1 MSISRKKA
9 LEEVLERT
17 PRRVHRPDNKIS
29 AYYGENVFNL
39 TMMKQYL
46 TDEACDSI
54 EDAMENHT
62 SISRDIADQVA
73 SAMKEWAITRG
84 ATHYTH
90 WFQPLTGATAE
101 KHDSLSRQLPTEG

>member
-9 LEEVLERT
+9 LEDVLERT
-17 PRRVHRPDNKIS
+17 PRVAPRPDNKIS

-54 EDAMENHT
+54 EDAM
-62 SISRDIADQVA
+62 
-73 SAMKEWAITRG
+73 
-84 ATHYTH
+84 
-90 WFQPLTGATAE
+90 
-101 KHDSLSRQLPTEG
+101 